1 MKPDTRTGC
10 SLPGIPPGTFC
21 LVQLGL
27 WATPLS
33 LYPSPNL
40 LCLPAL
46 GGVGGGEGEQSLYL
60 LESRMIDRR
69 S

>member
-40 LCLPAL
+40 LCLL
-46 GGVGGGEGEQSLYL
+46 VLGGGEEEEEQCQHL
-60 LESRMIDRR
+60 LESGMIDRR

>member
-21 LVQLGL
+21 SVQLGL

-40 LCLPAL
+40 LCLL
-46 GGVGGGEGEQSLYL
+46 VMGGGEEEGEQCQHL
-60 LESRMIDRR
+60 LESGVIDR